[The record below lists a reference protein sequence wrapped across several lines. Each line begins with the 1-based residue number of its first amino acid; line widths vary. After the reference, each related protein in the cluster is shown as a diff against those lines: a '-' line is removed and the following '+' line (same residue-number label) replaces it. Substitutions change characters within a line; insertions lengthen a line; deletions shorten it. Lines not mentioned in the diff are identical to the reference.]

1 MTDEQMEQ
9 MIEFAYRKG
18 CIDGRAGIIE
28 VIRKQFPK
36 YTKEQ
41 KEAMGGLVMAI
52 AEFTDELQKK
62 LNAEVEVLE
71 CEIKKELEK
80 CDDQG

>member
-28 VIRKQFPK
+28 VIIKQFPK

-41 KEAMGGLVMAI
+41 KEVMGGLAAAI
-52 AEFTDELQKK
+52 VEFSDEKQKE
-62 LNAEVEVLE
+62 LNADIEALE
-71 CEIKKELEK
+71 QEIQKELE
-80 CDDQG
+80 DLDE